1 MDTKMTAI
9 NFQDKALVRF
19 KNYSQLVMLKNYVQN
34 DLGGNFAKA
43 NLNLIIKKTQQME
56 FCTVLAN

>member
-56 FCTVLAN
+56 FYTVLAT